1 MHSLTGEELDQI
13 LEQLQAEQ
21 FELGLYH
28 SESIT
33 LLKIRREISELVGEE
48 AGEKFLKDFL
58 SLPIKS
64 LKEIRETF
72 GTLLSHSS

>member
-21 FELGLYH
+21 CKLGLYH
-28 SESIT
+28 SESIK

-58 SLPIKS
+58 SLPLES

-72 GTLLSHSS
+72 GALLSHSS